1 MLGCFSAMLNPR
13 PMDVVMFDGY
23 AGPGW
28 VWPIGRKSYNA
39 TYRA

>member
-1 MLGCFSAMLNPR
+1 MYKTVLGCFSVMLNLR

-28 VWPIGRKSYNA
+28 V
-39 TYRA
+39 